1 MFFISQS
8 YILLCHASKKHF
20 CDITQTWIEA
30 LCNLK
35 QLLQKYFIKFSAA
48 SGSKPS
54 NSFIYYLHGS
64 LEWIQN
70 KNLRNLT
77 ILEIKKKKIRL
88 IRSSCLTT
96 VVLLSACFLILLLFV
111 LLHTTPCYGT
121 SLIAGLF
128 SVLQIWFLSFQGQNV
143 LSEAAA
149 ALELFLLLFKYNNF
163 PFLLNSQAYL
173 KF

>member
-54 NSFIYYLHGS
+54 NSFIYHLHGS

-121 SLIAGLF
+121 SLIADYFLF
-128 SVLQIWFLSFQGQNV
+128 YRSGFYCFKVKMFSQK
-143 LSEAAA
+143 
-149 ALELFLLLFKYNNF
+149 LLLLWSSFCCCLNITIF
-163 PFLLNSQAYL
+163 PFFLIP
-173 KF
+173 KHI